1 MRKIQRKEKEYKE
14 RKTGRLKEGEH
25 IQKKT
30 GNKKTDYE
38 RRILNRENEKHDQM
52 RSKRKKLKLTKR
64 ER

>member
-30 GNKKTDYE
+30 GNK
-38 RRILNRENEKHDQM
+38 RQIMNE
-52 RSKRKKLKLTKR
+52 
-64 ER
+64 EY